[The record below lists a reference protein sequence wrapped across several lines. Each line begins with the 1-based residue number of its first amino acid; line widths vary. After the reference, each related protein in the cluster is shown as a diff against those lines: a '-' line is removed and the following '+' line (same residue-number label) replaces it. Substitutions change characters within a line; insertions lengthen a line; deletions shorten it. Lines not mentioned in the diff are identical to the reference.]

1 MKNIIIITL
10 TLAIMGFAAV
20 GCLYIFDVRTMEES
34 REMLIKIEAA
44 IFLFGGCVALILLLA
59 GLKKAP
65 RDDA

>member
-20 GCLYIFDVRTMEES
+20 GCLYIFEVRSMEES
-34 REMLIKIEAA
+34 RDMLIKVESA
-44 IFLFGGCVALILLLA
+44 IFLFGGSVALILLLA

-65 RDDA
+65 KDDA

>member
-20 GCLYIFDVRTMEES
+20 ACLYIFEVRTMAES
-34 REMLIKIEAA
+34 RDMLIKTEAA
-44 IFLFGGCVALILLLA
+44 IFLFGGSVALILLLA

-65 RDDA
+65 KDDA